1 MKGDDLGVYLLF
13 VDLKKAFDLG
23 VRDILRFLL
32 EKKRGVPIDV
42 VAAIRKLH
50 DGMSAKTLYRRELG
64 KHFDIN
70 TGFRQGSIEG
80 PSLCNTFYTFL
91 LIDWGKRCKERLG
104 DKRGVTFEYTLD
116 GSLRTGAF
124 TSIINDLEYADDLV
138 VFDTDRNKF
147 SEVTRILDE
156 ACIDWG
162 PKYPSPRKNG
172 CTCPPIQS
180 MMANCPKSS

>member
-138 VFDTDRNKF
+138 VFETDKNRF

-156 ACIDWG
+156 TCTAWG
-162 PKYPSPRKNG
+162 AEISITKTKWMYV
-172 CTCPPIQS
+172 
-180 MMANCPKSS
+180 SSDSVDERELP